1 MYGYLGGLLNKTFIV
16 LLVVLGVV
24 GLALS
29 AIFNFVAVS
38 QLNVEMG
45 LLLFVL
51 ATILLILGYMLG
63 IIALGFLSVSVLTR
77 LWQRKRENPAS
88 TAK

>member
-1 MYGYLGGLLNKTFIV
+1 MTSHFGGLMDKTFIA

-24 GLALS
+24 ALSLS

-38 QLNVEMG
+38 QVGVEMG

-51 ATILLILGYMLG
+51 ATILLIVGYMFG
-63 IIALGFLSVSVLTR
+63 IIVVGFLAVFVLTW
-77 LWQRKRENPAS
+77 LLQRKRENPAS
-88 TAK
+88 ATK

>member
-77 LWQRKRENPAS
+77 LWQRKRKNPAS